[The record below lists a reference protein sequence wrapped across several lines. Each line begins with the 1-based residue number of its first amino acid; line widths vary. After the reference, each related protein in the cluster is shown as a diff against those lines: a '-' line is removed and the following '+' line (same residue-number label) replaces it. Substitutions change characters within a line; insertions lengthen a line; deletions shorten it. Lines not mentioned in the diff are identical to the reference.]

1 MKKLFDKITKDS
13 YFLKG
18 TIGLMLCLFAIF
30 GALNRG
36 YVSGFITWIIAFLF
50 GWFFYVFYLIIFLV
64 GIRLIFAKKEFKFQ
78 WGITIAGLIVIL
90 VGSLILATNNITGS
104 SNDEML
110 TFKNF
115 GEEFSKSIQGFP
127 ILNYSQI
134 SGGFFGFLLVALLNS
149 VVKYVGTNIIGG
161 LLLAVGIVLILV
173 KPSIRLIKKI
183 KEYKNRNIK
192 KMESEFKEANDQT
205 AFTTTQIIENTRATT
220 VITPDAEIAKENT
233 QSIAIQNPNGGVGV
247 GLTSINRA
255 PTGLKKAKFTS
266 DSLYETEEQTTTLEE
281 KYSISS
287 PVEQKD
293 PRYGDTT
300 HIEKDE
306 IVKNDDIPVAKPAS
320 FKEHQSLSDEK
331 IKLAQTPYEKLD
343 GADIND
349 SKNNIKSSPT
359 KPIKYN
365 YPQLNLLTDRASNM
379 NSPENLEV
387 CEARKDLLNEVF
399 DEFEI
404 HGRVVSYTIG
414 PVVTRYDIEMDRGES
429 SKNIE
434 KYLNDI
440 AAKLGGIS
448 CRFVS
453 VIEGKTTSGLEIA
466 NKKGS
471 LVNFKDCLK
480 NLSRDPGTEFLIPFG
495 KDINGRF
502 IQGDLKDFPH
512 LLVCGTTGSG
522 KSVFMHSLLM
532 TLIMRNNL
540 DTLKLV
546 IIDPKRVEFNK
557 YKNIPFL
564 LCNPINAADEAC
576 LVLNELCKV
585 MEERYDLFDETGV
598 ENLKQYN
605 KYLVDHG
612 KRTLPRIVVL
622 VDEYADLVGE
632 NKHLQAPVQRL
643 AQKARA
649 AGIHLVVATQRPSV
663 NVITGVI
670 KSNIPT
676 RVALLCSSVNDST
689 VILSQG
695 GAEKLLGNGDMLVM
709 SPLLSKNGL
718 TRVQGSYV
726 DNAEIKNVCDY
737 LRNNY
742 GAMFDERFVD
752 LKEKSQL
759 DNTEMQEV
767 SYDKAASDEEKYK
780 QIREDIMKRE
790 YASLSYIQ
798 RTYAVGFPKAGK
810 IINRLINEGVI
821 SSENEGNKGQKVLIH
836 SITPEERT
844 GSVEQSTFVPNKNDD

>member
-127 ILNYSQI
+127 VLNYSQI

-173 KPSIRLIKKI
+173 KPSIRL
-183 KEYKNRNIK
+183 IK

-266 DSLYETEEQTTTLEE
+266 DSLYETEEQTTTLED
-281 KYSISS
+281 KFSISS

-349 SKNNIKSSPT
+349 SKNNIKSSAA

-495 KDINGRF
+495 KDINGKF

-742 GAMFDERFVD
+742 GPMFDERFVD
-752 LKEKSQL
+752 LKTKSQL

-836 SITPEERT
+836 STTPEERT
-844 GSVEQSTFVPNKNDD
+844 GSIEQSTFVPNKNDD